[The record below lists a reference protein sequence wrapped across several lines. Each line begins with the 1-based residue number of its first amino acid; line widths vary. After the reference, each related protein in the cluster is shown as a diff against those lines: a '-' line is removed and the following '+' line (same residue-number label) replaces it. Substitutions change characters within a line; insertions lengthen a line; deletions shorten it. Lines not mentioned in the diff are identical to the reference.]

1 MEEKIM
7 APYIRHIL
15 DDSRKMGVKMSD
27 PGSLSI
33 KEATIKYRDVLDSLG
48 REMRVVDPSRRLIV
62 AMFHDL
68 GWTRHFPGYN
78 NSLLLAP
85 TPQNK
90 KPTLVS
96 LNKG

>member
-27 PGSLSI
+27 PGPLSI

-48 REMRVVDPSRRLIV
+48 RD
-62 AMFHDL
+62 
-68 GWTRHFPGYN
+68 
-78 NSLLLAP
+78 
-85 TPQNK
+85 K
-90 KPTLVS
+90 
-96 LNKG
+96 

>member
-1 MEEKIM
+1 MRVLRIMEEKIM

-48 REMRVVDPSRRLIV
+48 RE
-62 AMFHDL
+62 
-68 GWTRHFPGYN
+68 
-78 NSLLLAP
+78 
-85 TPQNK
+85 K
-90 KPTLVS
+90 
-96 LNKG
+96 